1 MRGINISNEKKRDT
15 EVAFESILQ
24 KSKVKFVL
32 GNGAEKQNIKILKST
47 IELSDEA
54 LVKKYGTL
62 KALGEAIIESDPELD
77 VENIGRKIGG
87 THKLYLNKDNKI
99 AYRVNRLQIVR
110 TPDGEEKERKDLT
123 KVVSNIIGNGMVQW
137 SGKKIPKEVAI
148 RKFVFVQKYQIKHV
162 NGLTYDFLYAMAKEL
177 HESKSLM
184 FVGAGEK
191 GNEPLIIT
199 SGGIPYRAF
208 LEGRI
213 DGDKYCLILH
223 LTNIE
228 IKTLNNNDENI

>member
-1 MRGINISNEKKRDT
+1 MRGINISNEKKRDA

-32 GNGAEKQNIKILKST
+32 GNGTEKQNIKILKST
-47 IELSDEA
+47 LELTDEA
-54 LVKKYGTL
+54 LVAKYGTL
-62 KALGEAIIESDPELD
+62 RDLGEAIIESDPELD
-77 VENIGRKIGG
+77 VEIIGRKIGG

-110 TPDGEEKERKDLT
+110 TPEGEEKERKDLT
-123 KVVSNIIGNGMVQW
+123 KVLSNITGESMVQW
-137 SGKKIPKEVAI
+137 SGRKVPKDLAI

-162 NGLTYDFLYAMAKEL
+162 SGLTYDFLYDMAKEL

-184 FVGAGEK
+184 FVGAGKK
-191 GNEPLIIT
+191 GAEPLIIT
-199 SGGIPYRAF
+199 SGGTPYRAF

-213 DGDKYCLILH
+213 EGDKYCLILH
-223 LTNIE
+223 LTNME
-228 IKTLNNNDENI
+228 VKALNNDENI

>member
-1 MRGINISNEKKRDT
+1 MRGINISNEKKRDA
-15 EVAFESILQ
+15 EVALESIPQ

-32 GNGAEKQNIKILKST
+32 GDGAEKQNIKILKST
-47 IELSDEA
+47 LELTEEA
-54 LVKKYGTL
+54 LLEKYGTL
-62 KALGEAIIESDPELD
+62 KALGEAIIKSDPELD
-77 VENIGRKIGG
+77 VENIGRKVGS

-99 AYRVNRLQIVR
+99 AYRVNRLQIVK

-123 KVVSNIIGNGMVQW
+123 KVVSNITGESMIQW
-137 SGKKIPKEVAI
+137 TGKKVPKEVAI

-162 NGLTYDFLYAMAKEL
+162 SGLTFDFLYDMAKEL

-184 FVGAGEK
+184 FVGAGKK
-191 GNEPLIIT
+191 GAEPLIIT
-199 SGGIPYRAF
+199 SGGTPYRAF

-223 LTNIE
+223 LTNME
-228 IKTLNNNDENI
+228 VKSLDNDDNI

>member
-1 MRGINISNEKKRDT
+1 MRGISITNEKKRDA

-24 KSKVKFVL
+24 KSKVKLVL
-32 GNGAEKQNIKILKST
+32 GDGKERQNIKILKST
-47 IELSDEA
+47 LELTEET
-54 LVKKYGTL
+54 LVEKYGDL

-77 VENIGRKIGG
+77 IEIIGKKINA

-99 AYRVNRLQIVR
+99 AYRVNMSQIVR
-110 TPDGEEKERKDLT
+110 TPAGEEKERKDLT
-123 KVVSNIIGNGMVQW
+123 KVVSNITGESLVQW
-137 SGKKIPKEVAI
+137 SGRKMPKELAV

-162 NGLTYDFLYAMAKEL
+162 SGLTYDFLYDMAKEL

-184 FVGAGEK
+184 FVGTGKK

-199 SGGIPYRAF
+199 SGGTPYRAF

-223 LTNIE
+223 LTNME
-228 IKTLNNNDENI
+228 IKTLD

>member
-1 MRGINISNEKKRDT
+1 MRGINISNEKKRDA
-15 EVAFESILQ
+15 EVAFERITQ
-24 KSKVKFVL
+24 KSKVKYIL
-32 GNGAEKQNIKILKST
+32 GNGAEQQNIKLLKST
-47 IELSDEA
+47 LELMDEA
-54 LVKKYGTL
+54 LVGKYGDL

-77 VENIGRKIGG
+77 IENIGRKIGG

-123 KVVSNIIGNGMVQW
+123 KVVSNITGENMIQW
-137 SGKKIPKEVAI
+137 SGKKVPKEVAV

-162 NGLTYDFLYAMAKEL
+162 SGLTYDFLYDMAKEL

-184 FVGAGEK
+184 FVGAGKK
-191 GNEPLIIT
+191 GAEPLIIT
-199 SGGIPYRAF
+199 SGGTPYRAF

-213 DGDKYCLILH
+213 DGDKYCMILH
-223 LTNIE
+223 LTNME
-228 IKTLNNNDENI
+228 VKALNNDENI